1 MKKWSIMIGMAALL
15 GAALSIFASCGNENL
30 DHAATASDATPL
42 QGLSAKIAGSTGT
55 RATRAASSEPQ
66 YVGREKFVGGD
77 QIKMTKFMRTE
88 HSITNFTYADEDW
101 KKESDEA
108 GWTRASDETTIY
120 WSDAA
125 SEHTFIG
132 YSLPY
137 EGFSWTKDEG
147 TDVYHGQLTLTG
159 DTIDYTNYTQTS
171 TDASTD
177 TDASSDT
184 TTTTEVSG
192 NEKLKKDDVVLTYSS
207 KVVPDAT
214 GIANIQ
220 FRHGLACLTV
230 MLNINGFSSTAGVGD
245 DEKDNSTR
253 VVSVK
258 VLNQPYK
265 YKWDQLSDAVTLE
278 DENSTATVKAW
289 TDNENG
295 DATTSGRDRRFYYH
309 TLAVPGKR
317 SEMDIEFTV
326 TYHDPNNT
334 SRILTNTYT
343 AKATDVELVGGKRT
357 IINISLNHLNEEMT
371 VGTEY
376 IDWEF
381 YNTPDEA
388 ELSKNSIYL
397 SSTDEGNVVYHDK
410 VTTADDAVWLYTD
423 KSTTSETVK
432 DIYGNDG
439 SKDKPYSIATAN
451 QLLCFAYEVKRNK
464 MNFEGKHIQLDANL
478 YMQASTS
485 GTVMEWNNLS
495 IGTSDNPF
503 RGHFYGGLHSISRL
517 NGNSLFGY
525 IGSDGTV
532 EGVSL
537 ENMLGTKNG
546 GSVAYSNAGTI
557 TGCAVNGDVSGQ
569 SLAGGICATNSGT
582 ISACYHIGAVKA
594 ATTAGTIAG
603 ENTGTGTITGNTC
616 YAASGMTGETVLLQC
631 YYDTEFYPSDSADD
645 ATTWGKTSSDLM
657 KNAFVT
663 ALNGNIGDD
672 SSYKYQFSPSEF
684 PKLVEKS
691 ETGQ

>member
-1 MKKWSIMIGMAALL
+1 M
-15 GAALSIFASCGNENL
+15 
-30 DHAATASDATPL
+30 
-42 QGLSAKIAGSTGT
+42 
-55 RATRAASSEPQ
+55 
-66 YVGREKFVGGD
+66 V
-77 QIKMTKFMRTE
+77 
-88 HSITNFTYADEDW
+88 
-101 KKESDEA
+101 
-108 GWTRASDETTIY
+108 
-120 WSDAA
+120 
-125 SEHTFIG
+125 
-132 YSLPY
+132 
-137 EGFSWTKDEG
+137 
-147 TDVYHGQLTLTG
+147 
-159 DTIDYTNYTQTS
+159 
-171 TDASTD
+171 
-177 TDASSDT
+177 
-184 TTTTEVSG
+184 
-192 NEKLKKDDVVLTYSS
+192 
-207 KVVPDAT
+207 
-214 GIANIQ
+214 
-220 FRHGLACLTV
+220 
-230 MLNINGFSSTAGVGD
+230 LNINGFSSTAGVGD

-278 DENSTATVKAW
+278 EETSTATVKAW

-343 AKATDVELVGGKRT
+343 AKAENVEMVGGKRT

-397 SSTDEGNVVYHDK
+397 SSTDVSNVVYHDK
-410 VTTADDAVWLYTD
+410 ATNADDAVWLYTD
-423 KSTTSETVK
+423 KMTMGDPIK

-439 SKDKPYSIATAN
+439 TAEKPYSIATAN
-451 QLLCFAYEVKRNK
+451 QLLCFAYEVNK
-464 MNFEGKHIQLDANL
+464 GNMDFEDKYIQLDANL

-485 GTVMEWNNLS
+485 GTGMEWYNLKIGSSLS
-495 IGTSDNPF
+495 IGTSENPF
-503 RGHFYGGLHSISRL
+503 QGHFYGGLHSISRL
-517 NGNSLFGY
+517 KGYSLFGY
-525 IGSDGTV
+525 IGSKGTV

-537 ENMLGTKNG
+537 ENMLGTTNG
-546 GSVAYSNAGTI
+546 GSVAENNAGTI

-603 ENTGTGTITGNTC
+603 NNDTGTIKGSTC
-616 YAASGMTGETVLLQC
+616 YAASGMTGSSILLQC
-631 YYDTEFYPSDSADD
+631 YYDTEFYSSGSSDD
-645 ATTWGKTSSDLM
+645 ASTWGKTSSDLM

-663 ALNGNIGDD
+663 TLNGNMEEG
-672 SSYKYQFSPSEF
+672 SSYQYQFSPSEF

-691 ETGQ
+691 DTGQ